1 MGLTR
6 VGGVAAAL
14 LVLLGVV
21 TASPAAATAP
31 TARIARVG
39 PAPKSHPLELV
50 LPLRADL
57 AGLERMALAVATPGS
72 PQYAHYQSLASLAR
86 RFGAAPATRSRVAA
100 YLRREGATHVEIDP
114 TGLFAAA
121 TMPASRAA
129 RVFDTPLAQFQAA
142 GGGRF
147 VAPARSAGATLGTSV
162 ASAASAAPTVR
173 PPPGLAGL
181 ITGVIGLDDRPLASS
196 QNARQRSQRAAL
208 SCELAEKSPG
218 RTKALRHAGVCMRF
232 GGSTRPPLSAA
243 TAGQTQSA
251 QTAESSSARLRT
263 GTPTGCQPGVDSGGF
278 TPNQYLTAYN
288 YGPLRSAGLSGQ
300 GQRVALIEVDGFKY
314 SDVQAFARC
323 FGLGIP
329 AVNTYGVGISRLLP
343 PGGEATLDLEVLD
356 AAAPGLSA
364 IDVFEV
370 KSNAAAALR
379 TLTAPL
385 RIKAKPQVIS
395 ASLGLCEPAL
405 LHFVGASGI
414 AAAEGAL
421 EMAAATGSTFVTS
434 SGDQGSADCA
444 STSGR
449 PIHMAAVNYPASSWW
464 VTGVGGTNLVLDQ
477 ANQIV
482 SQIVWND
489 ARMARGSASGGGASG
504 LFRRPSYQRGS
515 TRGRTRSVPDVSML
529 ADIVP
534 GYAVFCSAPDP
545 NCIGHGNANG
555 WEALGGTSA
564 ATPLLAGGLA
574 TINQALRAAHRQP
587 LGLVN
592 PLLYATARSNL
603 GRSVF
608 DDVTLGGND
617 VGADFGSG
625 RPLRCC
631 TAARGYDQASGLGS
645 VNLGALML
653 AALTRQPLST
663 GIGLSLPPGQRPV
676 RAHALTATVSCTAAC
691 VVSAIATVSAGRSR
705 PFALASSSAQLRSAG
720 RVTLTLRFSAAQLRR
735 LRAALAARQRI
746 VAAVRGVL
754 LDPAVLGVSGSTER
768 SVAHRTPAATIV
780 VAG

>member
-14 LVLLGVV
+14 LALLGVA
-21 TASPAAATAP
+21 TASPAGATAP
-31 TARIARVG
+31 PSSARIARVG
-39 PAPKSHPLELV
+39 PAPPSYPLHLV
-50 LPLRADL
+50 LPLKADL
-57 AGLERMALAVATPGS
+57 AGLQRTAIAVTTPGS
-72 PQYAHYQSLASLAR
+72 PQYGAYQSVAQLAR
-86 RFGAAPATRSRVAA
+86 RFGASPATRRRVTA
-100 YLRREGATHVEIDP
+100 YLRRAGATHVDIDP

-129 RVFDTPLAQFQAA
+129 RAFNTPLAQFQAA
-142 GGGRF
+142 PGGRF
-147 VAPARSAGATLGTSV
+147 VAPTRSSGAIPA
-162 ASAASAAPTVR
+162 ASAASAASAVR
-173 PPPGLAGL
+173 PPRGLAGL
-181 ITGVIGLDDRPLASS
+181 ITGVIGLDDRPLARSS
-196 QNARQRSQRAAL
+196 
-208 SCELAEKSPG
+208 
-218 RTKALRHAGVCMRF
+218 
-232 GGSTRPPLSAA
+232 A
-243 TAGQTQSA
+243 TA

-278 TPNQYLTAYN
+278 TPNQYLTAYG
-288 YGPLRSAGLSGQ
+288 YGPLRSAGLTGQ

-323 FGLGIP
+323 FGIGIP
-329 AVNTYGVGISRLLP
+329 AINTYGVGISRLLP

-356 AAAPGLSA
+356 AAAPGLAA

-379 TLTAPL
+379 ALTAPL
-385 RIKAKPQVIS
+385 RIKPRPQVIS

-405 LHFVGASGI
+405 LHFVGSSGI

-421 EMAAATGSTFVTS
+421 EMAAATGVTFVTS

-449 PIHMAAVNYPASSWW
+449 PIHAVAVNYPASSWW

-489 ARMARGSASGGGASG
+489 ARMSRGSASGGGASG

-515 TRGRTRSVPDVSML
+515 TASRTRSVPDVSML

-534 GYAVFCSAPDP
+534 GYAIFCSAQDP
-545 NCIGHGNANG
+545 NCIGRGTADA

-574 TINQALRAAHRQP
+574 TINQALQAAHRQP

-592 PLLYATARSNL
+592 PLLYATARSYL
-603 GRSVF
+603 GGTVF
-608 DDVTLGGND
+608 DDVTLGSND
-617 VGADFGSG
+617 VGADFGSRQLLG
-625 RPLRCC
+625 CC
-631 TAARGYDQASGLGS
+631 TAARGYDEASGLGS

-653 AALTRQPLST
+653 AAMTRQPLNT
-663 GIGLSLPPGQRPV
+663 GITLSLPGGQRPV
-676 RAHALTATVSCTAAC
+676 RGRALWATVSCTSAC
-691 VVSAIATVSAGRSR
+691 LVSAAATINIARGRGFQLESGAARLRAPGSRTV
-705 PFALASSSAQLRSAG
+705 
-720 RVTLTLRFSAAQLRR
+720 TLRFSATELRR
-735 LRAALAARQRI
+735 LRAALSARAR
-746 VAAVRGVL
+746 VTATVRGVL
-754 LDPAVLGVSGSTER
+754 LDPAVYGASGSPAR
-768 SVAHRTPAATIV
+768 SVAHRTPAATLVIS
-780 VAG
+780 G